1 MDWTEP
7 RITVLKQ
14 LWDAGDSARIIGL
27 KLGVSKNAVI
37 GKVHREGLQLRPS
50 PIIRSGLPQYKEK
63 RKPKFT
69 RPAHSIRVSIIAPKG
84 FKYRKTDRK
93 CQWISGEPTKYD
105 SCKCGAPAVMYPNNT
120 RAPYCEKHVR
130 EAWRPASKRRI

>member
-1 MDWTEP
+1 MSWTEP

-50 PIIRSGLPQYKEK
+50 PIIRSGLPQSKEK
-63 RKPKFT
+63 KRPKF
-69 RPAHSIRVSIIAPKG
+69 IRSAIRISIIAPKG
-84 FKYRKTDRK
+84 FKYKKTDRK

-105 SCKCGAPAVMYPNNT
+105 SCKCMAPAVMYPNNT

-130 EAWRPASKRRI
+130 KAWRLSGKRRI